1 MNEWLKFGFIFF
13 GILSVLGAS
22 ELIRKKFKKPPESTR
37 QFIHICVGI
46 VVSICPFIF
55 KVNYQLI
62 TLSLLFIAINTY
74 LISANKVSSMNNIE
88 RVSYGTIYFPL
99 SVLLLASFFWDK
111 PISYFL
117 SILVLTFADPA
128 AAAVG
133 KRSNNSFY
141 PWKDKKSINGS
152 LAMFSI
158 TFIIILF
165 GTDIMANF
173 FEAAFYLSL
182 PIIICL
188 SLFIALCATLSEL
201 ISYRGSDN
209 LTVPLITFFSYEIFL
224 INYTHGNLIHLF
236 LWTVLSV
243 IIFNYAYK
251 KNSVSL
257 SGAIGGFLIGIMV
270 FGSGGW
276 LWISPLIF
284 FFISSSILSHLRGK
298 SRSKR
303 DIMQILANGGV
314 PTFFALFY
322 FFFPSTISLL
332 GYLGSLSAA
341 TADTW
346 ATEIGFFSKSKPKLV
361 FSFKAVEKGSSGA
374 ISILGSLGSAMGSFC
389 IAIIAALL
397 FEFYYLIIPL
407 TLAGIIG
414 AFFDSMLG
422 RFIQAKYRCN
432 ICQCITEEKIHCN
445 ESTELVSGLNWMDN
459 NFVNFVNT
467 LLGAIIIINI
477 NFFYG

>member
-1 MNEWLKFGFIFF
+1 MNEWLLFSFIFF
-13 GILSVLGAS
+13 GILTILGIS
-22 ELIRKKFKKPPESTR
+22 ELIRIRYKKTPESTR
-37 QFIHICVGI
+37 KFIHICVGS

-55 KVNYQLI
+55 KVNIQLI
-62 TLSLLFIAINTY
+62 TLSILFIAINTY
-74 LISANKVSSMNNIE
+74 LILSNKISSMNKIE

-99 SVLLLASFFWDK
+99 AVLFLAVFFGDK
-111 PISYFL
+111 PISFFI
-117 SILVLTFADPA
+117 SILVLTFADPI
-128 AAAVG
+128 AAVIG
-133 KRSNNSFY
+133 KRSSTYFY
-141 PWKDKKSINGS
+141 PWKDKKSTEGT
-152 LAMFSI
+152 LAMFCASL
-158 TFIIILF
+158 IIIMLT
-165 GTDIMANF
+165 TDIMARLYG
-173 FEAAFYLSL
+173 AKFYL
-182 PIIICL
+182 PFFV
-188 SLFIALCATLSEL
+188 LFGLGMFTATCATLAEL

-209 LTVPLITFFSYEIFL
+209 LTIPLITFFSYEIFL

-236 LWTVLSV
+236 LWTVLSI

-251 KNSVSL
+251 KNSVTF
-257 SGAIGGFLIGIMV
+257 SGAIGGFLIGIMI

-276 LWISPLIF
+276 LWIFPLVF
-284 FFISSSILSHLRGK
+284 FFITSSILSHIRGK
-298 SRSKR
+298 PRSNR

-322 FFFPSTISLL
+322 FFFPSTFSLL
-332 GYLGSLSAA
+332 SYLGSLSAA

-374 ISILGSLGSAMGSFC
+374 VSILGSLGSAMGSFC

-445 ESTELVSGLNWMDN
+445 ESTELVSGLNWMNN
-459 NFVNFVNT
+459 NFVNFLNT
-467 LLGAIIIINI
+467 LVGAIIIINI

>member
-1 MNEWLKFGFIFF
+1 
-13 GILSVLGAS
+13 
-22 ELIRKKFKKPPESTR
+22 
-37 QFIHICVGI
+37 
-46 VVSICPFIF
+46 
-55 KVNYQLI
+55 
-62 TLSLLFIAINTY
+62 
-74 LISANKVSSMNNIE
+74 
-88 RVSYGTIYFPL
+88 
-99 SVLLLASFFWDK
+99 
-111 PISYFL
+111 
-117 SILVLTFADPA
+117 
-128 AAAVG
+128 
-133 KRSNNSFY
+133 
-141 PWKDKKSINGS
+141 
-152 LAMFSI
+152 MFSI

-173 FEAAFYLSL
+173 FGAAFYLSL

-188 SLFIALCATLSEL
+188 SLFTAFCATLSEL

-236 LWTVLSV
+236 LWTVLSI

-251 KNSVSL
+251 KNSISL
-257 SGAIGGFLIGIMV
+257 NGAIGGFLIGIMV

-284 FFISSSILSHLRGK
+284 FFISSSILSHIRAK

-322 FFFPSTISLL
+322 FFFPSTITLL

-361 FSFKAVEKGSSGA
+361 FSSRAVEKGSSGA
-374 ISILGSLGSAMGSFC
+374 ISILGTLGSAMGSFC
-389 IAIIAALL
+389 IAIIAAFL
-397 FEFYYLIIPL
+397 FDFNHLIIPL
-407 TLAGIIG
+407 ILAGIIG
-414 AFFDSMLG
+414 AFFDSIVG
-422 RFIQAKYRCN
+422 RFIQGKYRCN

-445 ESTELVSGLNWMDN
+445 KSTELVSGLNRMDN
-459 NFVNFVNT
+459 NFVNFLNT
-467 LLGAIIIINI
+467 IVGAIIIINI

>member
-1 MNEWLKFGFIFF
+1 MFI
-13 GILSVLGAS
+13 I
-22 ELIRKKFKKPPESTR
+22 
-37 QFIHICVGI
+37 
-46 VVSICPFIF
+46 
-55 KVNYQLI
+55 
-62 TLSLLFIAINTY
+62 INTF
-74 LISANKVSSMNNIE
+74 LLLSNKISSMNKIE

-99 SVLLLASFFWDK
+99 SVLLLAVFFWDK
-111 PISYFL
+111 PISFFI
-117 SILVLTFADPA
+117 SILVLTFADPIA
-128 AAAVG
+128 AAIG
-133 KRSNNSFY
+133 KRSHTYFY
-141 PWKDKKSINGS
+141 PWNDKKSIEGTV
-152 LAMFSI
+152 AMFCASL
-158 TFIIILF
+158 IIILLT
-165 GTDIMANF
+165 TDIMARLYG
-173 FEAAFYLSL
+173 AKFYL
-182 PIIICL
+182 P
-188 SLFIALCATLSEL
+188 LFVLFALALFTATCATLAEL

-209 LTVPLITFFSYEIFL
+209 LTIPLITFFSYEIFL

-236 LWTVLSV
+236 LWTILSIV
-243 IIFNYAYK
+243 IFYYAYK

-257 SGAIGGFLIGIMV
+257 SGAIGGFLIGIMI

-284 FFISSSILSHLRGK
+284 FFISSSILSHIRGK

-322 FFFPSTISLL
+322 FFFPSTITLL

-361 FSFKAVEKGSSGA
+361 FSSRAVEKGSSGA
-374 ISILGSLGSAMGSFC
+374 ISILGTLGSAMGSFC
-389 IAIIAALL
+389 IAIIAAFL
-397 FEFYYLIIPL
+397 FDFNHLIIPL

-445 ESTELVSGLNWMDN
+445 ESTELISGLNWMDN
-459 NFVNFVNT
+459 NFVNFLNT
-467 LLGAIIIINI
+467 MVGAIIIINL